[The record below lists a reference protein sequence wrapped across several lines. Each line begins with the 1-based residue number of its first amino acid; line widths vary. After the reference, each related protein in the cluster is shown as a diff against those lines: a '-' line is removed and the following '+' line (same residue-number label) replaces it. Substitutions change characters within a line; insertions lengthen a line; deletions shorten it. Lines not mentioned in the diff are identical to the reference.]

1 METIKLKTISVKDLQ
16 TTGDMVRE
24 SLEDKPLLLK
34 IGEIVAGK
42 TKYYHFQVHREAS
55 VEILYETKDKLQIVR
70 ILFDLL
76 KNEMSI
82 QSFLWTDETKRYE
95 EAPIQNELIASQAFQ
110 AILQS
115 ITFTGNEQ
123 QSYLFQL
130 NRK

>member
-16 TTGDMVRE
+16 KTSEIVRE
-24 SLEDKPLLLK
+24 RLDEKSLLLK
-34 IGEIVAGK
+34 VGEIIAGK
-42 TKYYHFQVHREAS
+42 TKYHHFQVHREAS

-82 QSFLWTDETKRYE
+82 KSYVWIEQTKRYE
-95 EAPIQNELIASQAFQ
+95 ETAIQNELIASQAFQ

-115 ITFTGNEQ
+115 ITFSGHEQ
-123 QSYLFQL
+123 QSYLFQIH
-130 NRK
+130 RK

>member
-16 TTGDMVRE
+16 TKGKIVRE
-24 SLEDKPLLLK
+24 RSDDKPLLLK
-34 IGEIVAGK
+34 VGEIAAGK

-82 QSFLWTDETKRYE
+82 KSFVWTDQTKRYE
-95 EAPIQNELIASQAFQ
+95 ETAIQNELIASQAFQ

-115 ITFTGNEQ
+115 ITFSGHEQ
-123 QSYLFQL
+123 QSYLFQIH
-130 NRK
+130 RK

>member
-16 TTGDMVRE
+16 TTGEMIRE
-24 SLEDKPLLLK
+24 SLEYKPLLLK
-34 IGEIVAGK
+34 IGEVVAGK

-95 EAPIQNELIASQAFQ
+95 ETPIQNELIASQAFQ

-115 ITFTGNEQ
+115 ITFSGHEQ

-130 NRK
+130 YRK